1 MVTISALPTVAE
13 LLQREKLVYAP
24 GVWDGLS
31 ARLVERA
38 GFPAVCSS
46 GYSISAS
53 LGLPDA
59 ELYTMSENASAIARI
74 REGCSLPLIADI
86 DTGYG
91 NAVNVQRTIRTVR
104 AAGATAAFMEDQVA
118 PKREPL
124 WVNQAVPL
132 IPIEEAAGKIRA
144 AKDAVGEDFVLIAR
158 TDAHGD
164 DAIRRLEAYR
174 TAGADLL
181 MPVTRSFTTVEEWA
195 AASEKLGGQLVST
208 VTAGTW
214 VEREFTREVLLELD
228 VRIALLPNQP
238 IHIVAGALASALERL
253 HNGEPPAQIT
263 ADGMP
268 PKDIPALLGF
278 ADVLERQAR
287 YHSTDELTAIE
298 GGM

>member
-1 MVTISALPTVAE
+1 MALPTVAE

-46 GYSISAS
+46 GYSIAAS
-53 LGLPDA
+53 LGMPDA
-59 ELYTMSENASAIARI
+59 ELYTMTENIGAIARI

-91 NAVNVQRTIRTVR
+91 NAVNVQRTITAARN
-104 AAGATAAFMEDQVA
+104 AGATAAFMEDQVA

-144 AKDAVGEDFVLIAR
+144 AKEAVGEDFVLIAR
-158 TDAHGD
+158 CDGHGD

-174 TAGADLL
+174 AAGADLL
-181 MPVTRSFTTVEEWA
+181 MPVTRTFGSVEEWK
-195 AASEKLGGQLVST
+195 AASEKLGGNLVST

-214 VEREFTREVLLELD
+214 VEREFTREVLGELD

-238 IHIVAGALASALERL
+238 IHVVAGALASALERL
-253 HNGEPPAQIT
+253 AAGEPAGNIT
-263 ADGMP
+263 AEGMP
-268 PKDIPALLGF
+268 PKEIPALLGF
-278 ADVLERQAR
+278 PEVLERQAK
-287 YHSTDELTAIE
+287 YHSAGELTAIE

>member
-1 MVTISALPTVAE
+1 MTIATVAE
-13 LLQREKLVYAP
+13 LLRREKLVYAP

-53 LGLPDA
+53 LGMPDA
-59 ELYTMSENASAIARI
+59 ELYTMTENMGAIARI

-91 NAVNVQRTIRTVR
+91 NAVNVQRTIRAAR
-104 AAGATAAFMEDQVA
+104 NAGATAAFMEDQVA

-132 IPIEEAAGKIRA
+132 VPIDEAAGKIRA
-144 AKDAVGEDFVLIAR
+144 AKDAAGDDFVLIAR
-158 TDAHGD
+158 CDGHGEDAL
-164 DAIRRLEAYR
+164 RRLEAYR
-174 TAGADLL
+174 EAGADLL
-181 MPVTRSFTTVEEWA
+181 MPVTRTFSSVEEWQ
-195 AASEKLGGQLVST
+195 AASDKLGGGLVST

-214 VEREFTREVLLELD
+214 VEREFTRDVLEELD

-238 IHIVAGALASALERL
+238 IHVVAGALASALERL
-253 HNGEPPAQIT
+253 AGGEPAGNIT
-263 ADGMP
+263 AEGMP
-268 PKDIPALLGF
+268 PKDVPALLGF
-278 ADVLERQAR
+278 ADVLERQAK
-287 YHSTDELTAIE
+287 YHSAGELTAIE

>member
-1 MVTISALPTVAE
+1 MNPPNSMTVAE

-46 GYSISAS
+46 GYSIAAS
-53 LGLPDA
+53 LGMPDA
-59 ELYTMSENASAIARI
+59 ELYTMTENIGAISRI

-91 NAVNVQRTIRTVR
+91 NAVNVQRTVR
-104 AAGATAAFMEDQVA
+104 AARRAGATAAFMEDQVA

-144 AKDAVGEDFVLIAR
+144 AKDAVGDDFVLIAR
-158 TDAHGD
+158 TDGHGD
-164 DAIRRLEAYR
+164 DALRRLEAYR
-174 TAGADLL
+174 AAGADLL
-181 MPVTRSFTTVEEWA
+181 MPVTRTFSSVEEWK
-195 AASEKLGGQLVST
+195 AASDKLGGGLVST

-214 VEREFTREVLLELD
+214 VEREFTREVLEDLG

-238 IHIVAGALASALERL
+238 IHVVAGALASALQRL
-253 HNGEPPAQIT
+253 AAGEPASDIT
-263 ADGMP
+263 AGGMP
-268 PKDIPALLGF
+268 PKEIPELLGF
-278 ADVLERQAR
+278 ADVLDRQAK
-287 YHSTDELTAIE
+287 YHSTGELTAIE